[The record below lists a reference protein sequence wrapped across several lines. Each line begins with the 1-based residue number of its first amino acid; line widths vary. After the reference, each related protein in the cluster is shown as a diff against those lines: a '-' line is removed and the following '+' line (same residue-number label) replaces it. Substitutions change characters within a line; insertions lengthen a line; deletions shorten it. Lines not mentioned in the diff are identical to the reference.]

1 MGFLK
6 KLLHQTPHND
16 APASPSTSPSYPH
29 SDLSTIRDSIIAGRT
44 HVVGV
49 NLGSLLQYEHWM
61 SAESPVARLLSN
73 LPNGS
78 DVAGK
83 GELQIM
89 RAFPDHRAELEV
101 AFAEHRRSMVTEED
115 FRMMS
120 EYGINS
126 VRVPVNW
133 GIMPIDSGGG
143 FPQEWKDFAPG
154 ALEVLDNII
163 NNWAPKYGLTVLLS
177 LHGHKAFLGI
187 GLMNEPCDVNE
198 QVVREYYEKAYKA
211 VRKVSD
217 CLIVIAPM
225 LWQQHPNNGWENMLS
240 GSEYHNIREEWHPYF
255 CFGDEWAHKSPS
267 DLIGYTDRDL
277 HRQYLNPK
285 GHPKLA
291 SEWSC
296 ASAQP
301 MSPEQMRV
309 FAGNQLNAYREIS
322 GFYFWTWR
330 YWAERDNEYVNGWS
344 MKSLLKNGVI
354 TRAQLREAW

>member
-1 MGFLK
+1 
-6 KLLHQTPHND
+6 
-16 APASPSTSPSYPH
+16 
-29 SDLSTIRDSIIAGRT
+29 
-44 HVVGV
+44 GV

-61 SAESPVARLLSN
+61 SANSPVARLLSN

-78 DVAGK
+78 DIAGK

-89 RAFPDHRAELEV
+89 RAFPDHRAELER

-126 VRVPVNW
+126 IRVPVNW

-143 FPQEWKDFAPG
+143 VPQEWKDFAPG

-163 NNWAPKYGLTVLLS
+163 NNWAPNYGLTVLLS
-177 LHGHKAFLGI
+177 LHGHKGTHGNNDHACPGGGGVFWDKYPENQQHSIDLASWLANRYKSFPAFLGI

-217 CLIVIAPM
+217 CLVVIAPM
-225 LWQQHPNNGWENMLS
+225 LWQQHPNNGWEDVLS
-240 GSEYHNIREEWHPYF
+240 GSRYHNIREEWHPYF

-277 HRQYLNPK
+277 HQQYLNPR
-285 GHPKLA
+285 GHLKLA

-301 MSPEQMRV
+301 MSPEQMRE
-309 FAGNQLNAYREIS
+309 FAGNQLEAYREIS

-330 YWAERDNEYVNGWS
+330 YWDERDNEYVNGWS
-344 MKSLLKNGVI
+344 LKSLLKNGVI